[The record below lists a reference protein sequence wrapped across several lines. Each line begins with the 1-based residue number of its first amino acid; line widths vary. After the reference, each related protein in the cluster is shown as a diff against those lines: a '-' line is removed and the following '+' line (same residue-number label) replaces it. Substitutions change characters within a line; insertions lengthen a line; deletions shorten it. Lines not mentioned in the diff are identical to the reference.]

1 MSREPDR
8 HLARF
13 IREMKTKHRCHT
25 VILYGSRAR
34 GYATAASDYDLI
46 GFRKAGAVV
55 RDARKTGGVWLD
67 AFVYPDAKLKLA
79 DLLRVRGGKVLF
91 QKAGFGDR
99 FLARLDKLYQR
110 GPKRLPPDDI
120 AVKKAWPGKMLAR
133 IEQGDAEGNYRRA
146 MLLYVLLEDYFALR
160 GLWYEGP
167 KAALARLRRNEPKTN
182 ALFETALKPDAPL
195 SAIAKLATAVTRTK
209 G

>member
-1 MSREPDR
+1 MAKPDR

-13 IREMKTKHRCHT
+13 IREMKKKHRCHT

-34 GYATAASDYDLI
+34 GDATAASDYDVI
-46 GFRKAGAVV
+46 GFRKAGPIV
-55 RDARKTGGVWLD
+55 RDARRVGAVWLD
-67 AFVYPDAKLKLA
+67 AFVYPDTKLKLA

-99 FLARLDKLYQR
+99 VLARLEKLYAK
-110 GPKRLPPDDI
+110 GPTPTPPDEI
-120 AVKKAWPGKMLAR
+120 AVKKAWPRKMLAR
-133 IEQGDAEGNYRRA
+133 IAHGDVEGNYRRA

-167 KAALARLRRNEPKTN
+167 KAALHWLKTNDPKTN
-182 ALFETALKPDAPL
+182 ALFEAALKPNAPL
-195 SAIAKLATAVTRTK
+195 SAIAKLATAVT